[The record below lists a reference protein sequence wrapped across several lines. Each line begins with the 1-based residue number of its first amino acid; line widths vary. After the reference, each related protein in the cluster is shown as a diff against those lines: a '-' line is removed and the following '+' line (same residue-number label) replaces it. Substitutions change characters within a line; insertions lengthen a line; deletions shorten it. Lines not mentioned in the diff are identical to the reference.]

1 MVSIHLDENLKYFA
15 DAFDGSLDYICREF
29 HISGT
34 RAAFV
39 TMEGLVNKQTLAQS
53 VMNPITHAAILEQD
67 PVKKFDYLKDFVLST
82 VDQQEVVDYKTALNL
97 LMSGFALLLV
107 DGCLR
112 ILAIGVQGF
121 SLRSISEPKSEVVQ
135 RGSRE
140 GFVESLQVN
149 VSMIRRRM
157 KTPLLKFERM
167 TVGEESNTAVCL
179 CYLRN
184 TVSQEILSEVRN
196 NIKSIPLKNVLAAGY
211 LTPFIAKKK
220 GTSIFSCVG
229 LSERPDTICG
239 KISEGRVAVIID
251 GTPNVLV
258 VPHLFIENFQSFDDY
273 ANRPYY
279 ATFTRLIKYLAF
291 FLAIFLPGF
300 YVSVT
305 TFHPELI
312 LEPLLIKIAQSET
325 TTPFPIMLEALVIHI
340 IYEIMREAGLRAPK
354 SLSHAVSIVGALVIG
369 EAAVNSG
376 LVGAPTLMVIAVS
389 AISSY
394 AVPNLYES
402 IALLRL
408 IFIVL
413 GGSIGFWGISLGFL
427 FVLINICSN
436 NLYGIPL
443 SAPVAPFGKRGMRD
457 VLIRSSWKKLG
468 KSGAKIQDMPGAK
481 LKG

>member
-1 MVSIHLDENLKYFA
+1 MVSIYLSENIKYFK
-15 DAFDGSLDYICREF
+15 DAFDGSSDFICREF
-29 HISGT
+29 KVTGS
-34 RAAFV
+34 RAALI
-39 TMEGLVNKQTLAQS
+39 TMEGLVNKEVLAQS
-53 VMNPITHAAILEQD
+53 VLNPIMRAAVLETD

-82 VDQQEVVDYKTALNL
+82 VDQQEITDYETALNL
-97 LMSGFALLLV
+97 LMSGFALLLL

-121 SLRSISEPKSEVVQ
+121 FMRSINEPKNEVVQ
-135 RGSRE
+135 RGSQE

-167 TVGEESNTAVCL
+167 TIGKESNTGVCL
-179 CYLRN
+179 CYLRG
-184 TVSQEILSEVRN
+184 TVSQELLSKVRN
-196 NIKSIPLKNVLAAGY
+196 NVKNIPLKNIFAAGY
-211 LTPFIAKKK
+211 ITPFIAKKK
-220 GTSIFSCVG
+220 GASIFSSVG

-239 KISEGRVAVIID
+239 KISEGRVAVIVD
-251 GTPNVLV
+251 GTPNVIV
-258 VPHLFIENFQSFDDY
+258 APHLFVENFHSFDDY

-279 ATFTRLIKYLAF
+279 ATFTRIIKYLAF

-312 LEPLLIKIAQSET
+312 LEPLLIKIAQAET
-325 TTPFPIMLEALVIHI
+325 TTPFPIMLEALVIHV

-354 SLSHAVSIVGALVIG
+354 TLGHAVSIVGALVVG
-369 EAAVNSG
+369 DAAVNSG
-376 LVGAPTLMVIAVS
+376 LVGAPTLMVVALS

-394 AVPNLYES
+394 AIPNLYES
-402 IALLRL
+402 IALLRFA
-408 IFIVL
+408 FIIL

-427 FVLINICSN
+427 FILINICGEN
-436 NLYGIPL
+436 MYGIPL
-443 SAPVAPFGKRGMRD
+443 SAPVAPFDKKNMRD
-457 VLIRSSWKKLG
+457 VLVRSSWKKLG
-468 KSGAKIQDMPGAK
+468 RKKAKIQDLPGSE